1 MTWPTGEACVRV
13 PVPELEGHAAG
24 ASLGPRGAPC
34 EVARGGQRAG
44 PTPVPHDGARS
55 VHGGRAAPADWL
67 QLRGRPSRHAGRGGQ
82 RVFIRPLA

>member
-1 MTWPTGEACVRV
+1 MRV

-24 ASLGPRGAPC
+24 ASLGCPVRWLEAVSVRDPPPCPTTAPA
-34 EVARGGQRAG
+34 VS
-44 PTPVPHDGARS
+44 T
-55 VHGGRAAPADWL
+55 GGRAAPADWL